1 MIRISTSGNFDNTT
15 KFLKF
20 VKEKSQYRN
29 LDKYGQ
35 IGVRALSGATPV
47 DTGKTAASWY
57 YEIADKN
64 GKITIQWKNSN
75 MIGQTPIVVLIQY
88 GHATKNGH
96 YVQGRDFINPAIQPI
111 FDEIA
116 ENVWKEVQDA

>member
-116 ENVWKEVQDA
+116 ENVWKEVQGA